1 MEWSS
6 VVSRLRRRVV
16 IPRQWDC
23 HAIPRQRHAVILLTA
38 GLALGAVACNDSD
51 RPTSPSI
58 GAAGNVTAP
67 PAETPQTGLIDGTV
81 RDADGAV
88 VGALVEVTASP
99 GGSATTG
106 TAGTFSFRL
115 PVGVTKLRATKSGY
129 YPRETDVI
137 VQAGATAPVAIV
149 LEKFAVSQPVPQ
161 PPYTVNGM
169 VRNGRGVPVP
179 GAEVWIYGNNSPID
193 NRYGVTF
200 TDAAGHYTVSSPQRA
215 PQSVRAMKDGHIPR
229 DVSIL
234 GAPDAPSTWTVDVVL
249 VHIDRYTLLPIS
261 TLTVGQSVQLEAHTD
276 LDDGSAQRGFLI
288 FQLTSSDPSVVQVQT
303 SYGRVQGVAPG
314 TATVTATY
322 YGVTTT
328 LQIRVEASE

>member
-1 MEWSS
+1 VW
-6 VVSRLRRRVV
+6 
-16 IPRQWDC
+16 
-23 HAIPRQRHAVILLTA
+23 LLAA
-38 GLALGAVACNDSD
+38 GLALSPLACGDSD
-51 RPTSPSI
+51 RPTSPST
-58 GAAGNVTAP
+58 GAPGNVTSP

-88 VGALVEVTASP
+88 VGALVEVTAAP

-115 PVGVTKLRATKSGY
+115 PVGITRLRATKSGY

-137 VQAGATAPVAIV
+137 VQAGATAPVGIV
-149 LEKFAVSQPVPQ
+149 LERFAGSQPVPQ
-161 PPYTVNGM
+161 PPYTVKGL
-169 VRNGRGVPVP
+169 VRNGRGALVP

-200 TDAAGHYTVSSPQRA
+200 TDGTGHYTVISPERFPHA
-215 PQSVRAMKDGHIPR
+215 VKAMKDGHITR

-234 GAPDAPSTWTVDVVL
+234 TGPDANSTVTVEDVVL
-249 VHIDRYTLLPIS
+249 VHIDRYTLVPIPP
-261 TLTVGQSVQLEAHTD
+261 LTVGQSVQLEGQTD
-276 LDDGSAQRGFLI
+276 LDDGSTQRGFLI
-288 FQLTSSDPSVVQVQT
+288 SQITSSNPSVVQVQT
-303 SYGRVQGVAPG
+303 NYGRVQGIAPG

-328 LQIRVEASE
+328 LQIRVEGSE